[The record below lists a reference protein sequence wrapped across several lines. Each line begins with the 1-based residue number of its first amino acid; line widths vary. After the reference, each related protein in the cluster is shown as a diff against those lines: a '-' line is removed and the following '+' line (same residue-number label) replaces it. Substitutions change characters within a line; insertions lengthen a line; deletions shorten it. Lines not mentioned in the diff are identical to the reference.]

1 MRRRSAARQRTQAM
15 AAYQDLLL
23 IGGGDHRTGRS
34 GEGYAA
40 AEAFAR
46 AWFPGVRERY
56 RWSNQDCMSLDGI
69 PYIGRYSP
77 GLPDVYV
84 ATGFHHWG
92 MTTSM
97 AAAAILCDAVMG
109 REHPCAPVFAPDRSI
124 LHLQLLS
131 NLGATLADFV
141 IPTAKRCPHLGCAL
155 RWNAAEHSWDCPC
168 HGSRFRPDGA
178 LIDNPAMRDAHV

>member
-1 MRRRSAARQRTQAM
+1 
-15 AAYQDLLL
+15 
-23 IGGGDHRTGRS
+23 
-34 GEGYAA
+34 
-40 AEAFAR
+40 
-46 AWFPGVRERY
+46 
-56 RWSNQDCMSLDGI
+56 
-69 PYIGRYSP
+69 
-77 GLPDVYV
+77 
-84 ATGFHHWG
+84 
-92 MTTSM
+92 
-97 AAAAILCDAVMG
+97 MG